1 MSGLARTLVAILMM
15 VVGPPLLL
23 LLWAHLLRPFGQGSE
38 VIGQGSELL
47 ALLVAGLFGV
57 AGVLVAPWSER
68 VRAVVAAL
76 YLLIAF
82 VALPFLL
89 LTAVCSTGDCL

>member
-1 MSGLARTLVAILMM
+1 MNDLARTVLAILIMI
-15 VVGPPLLL
+15 VGPPLLL

-38 VIGQGSELL
+38 LVALLSELV
-47 ALLVAGLFGV
+47 ALLAAGLLGV

-68 VRAVVAAL
+68 VRAVVATL

-82 VALPFLL
+82 AALPLL
-89 LTAVCSTGDCL
+89 LLSAVCSTGDCL